1 MNSCSRGGISNKNLL
16 AGYSE
21 AGKHPCSTQLHD
33 CRQPSTARNAG
44 SGAAAPQRHPE
55 LPRGQGGG
63 LRPSGADPQPGQAP
77 GLPSSESSDLNSPST
92 QGQQGG
98 HREPQQQRLGE
109 HGGRILP
116 LPPSP
121 AAPRGP
127 PEPEAAAES
136 SLSSARP
143 LLVNHL
149 HPAEVRASGTARS
162 PTRRLLRAA
171 EAWLGS
177 ELTSALGRGEGKS
190 HLLCPP
196 SLQRG
201 PASASVP
208 LQAEQTVRKAARNEA
223 KPDSTKGM
231 NELENENKSSGG
243 GSLSESPARGR
254 GHRTQREVPGA
265 TAVPAASSSASCAQP
280 SLR

>member
-1 MNSCSRGGISNKNLL
+1 MLTWRNFQQEVACRIQRGRKASLLHPAARLQAALHREERRERGRGTPTASRASPGSGWGAETLR
-16 AGYSE
+16 G
-21 AGKHPCSTQLHD
+21 
-33 CRQPSTARNAG
+33 RSTARA
-44 SGAAAPQRHPE
+44 
-55 LPRGQGGG
+55 
-63 LRPSGADPQPGQAP
+63 AP

-201 PASASVP
+201 PASASAP